1 MTRIRRRLCNA
12 RGFTLAELV
21 VASAVIVLVMAGVL
35 VVQQQGQQAYL
46 LGASRVETQ
55 QNARVALDLMT
66 RELRS
71 ATSITSLT
79 NCDGSSSPDI
89 TFSDQNSP
97 ANTIRYSLSGSTLN
111 RTVNGTTTA
120 LVGGI
125 ESLTMTCTP
134 NAAASV
140 QVIAIHIVTG
150 PEESVTAGMP
160 GDQRATMDS
169 TITLRA
175 TVS

>member
-1 MTRIRRRLCNA
+1 MTRMRRQLCNA
-12 RGFTLAELV
+12 RGFTLTEFA
-21 VASAVIVLVMAGVL
+21 VAAAVIALVMAGVL

-55 QNARVALDLMT
+55 QNARVVLDLMT

-79 NCDGSSSPDI
+79 NCDGSSGPDI

-97 ANTIRYSLSGSTLN
+97 ANTIRYSLSGSTVN

-125 ESLTMTCTP
+125 SSMTMTCTP
-134 NAAASV
+134 NNAASV
-140 QVIAIHIVTG
+140 QVIAIHIVAR
-150 PEESVTAGMP
+150 PEENVTSGLP
-160 GDQRATMDS
+160 GSQGATMDS
-169 TITLRA
+169 TVTLRA